1 MVCLWTNQISSLFN
15 VIVPWTAGNTRS
27 RTGQSLGPE
36 ALRLHRKTKPKKKE
50 AACYFMPLHRIMG
63 KVFCLTLIFVLN
75 TRESCLVWR
84 WKLIKG
90 RQSKFSNKGG
100 KYVLLKCS
108 KQNEKNQEQG
118 WIKAV
123 IHLCVLF
130 WTIEFWLGL
139 CRVTVFP
146 GRVTLDWEAVG
157 EMGIRVWTPQL
168 LQVQTQLSVTLRWLC
183 ECSSCSETISAG
195 TVCYNLF
202 FYLQTELLYCISDV
216 NTDIMLS
223 SKSAS
228 DYGFFLLSLLVVL
241 I

>member
-1 MVCLWTNQISSLFN
+1 MEVKINKRETI
-15 VIVPWTAGNTRS
+15 
-27 RTGQSLGPE
+27 
-36 ALRLHRKTKPKKKE
+36 
-50 AACYFMPLHRIMG
+50 
-63 KVFCLTLIFVLN
+63 KVFKQ
-75 TRESCLVWR
+75 R
-84 WKLIKG
+84 
-90 RQSKFSNKGG
+90 G
-100 KYVLLKCS
+100 KYVLLKRS
-108 KQNEKNQEQG
+108 KQNENNQEQG

-130 WTIEFWLGL
+130 WTIEFRLGL

-168 LQVQTQLSVTLRWLC
+168 LQVQTRLSVTLRWLC
-183 ECSSCSETISAG
+183 ECSSCSETIPAG
-195 TVCYNLF
+195 TVCYNRF

-216 NTDIMLS
+216 NADIMLS

-228 DYGFFLLSLLVVL
+228 DYGFCLLSLLVVL